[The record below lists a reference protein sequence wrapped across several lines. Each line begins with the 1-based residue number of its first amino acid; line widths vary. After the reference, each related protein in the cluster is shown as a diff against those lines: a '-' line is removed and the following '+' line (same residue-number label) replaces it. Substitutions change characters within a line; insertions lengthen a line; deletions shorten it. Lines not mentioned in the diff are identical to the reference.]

1 MYIFLC
7 LSYLNCSKWEVINW
21 KLELSQL
28 SFIFNF
34 KWKTSIFFLCLSVVE
49 ENCSSENHQLSYK
62 KPFIGSSSSEGESY
76 YHPSSYPP
84 PPPGLSN
91 NPALGLTDSPYSSD
105 MGQRQA
111 CMFAGSESRMD
122 ELSCASWSYP
132 CPIPTAMTPMEPYPP
147 YTPHPPYSS
156 SPQGS
161 RLSAIAHQ
169 TSPPLGEHITNDPY
183 QRQNSA
189 PPSQSSQN
197 IHSRQLGS
205 PLREYPR
212 YTPNLSPPLYHT
224 LETHTHIR
232 CGVPEWSA
240 AS

>member
-1 MYIFLC
+1 MENQHSIFC
-7 LSYLNCSKWEVINW
+7 LSP
-21 KLELSQL
+21 
-28 SFIFNF
+28 
-34 KWKTSIFFLCLSVVE
+34 SVVE
-49 ENCSSENHQLSYK
+49 ENCSSGNRQHPYK
-62 KPFIGSSSSEGESY
+62 KHFTGSSPSEGESY

-84 PPPGLSN
+84 PPPGLSS
-91 NPALGLTDSPYSSD
+91 NPALGFTDSPYSSD

-111 CMFAGSESRMD
+111 CMFAGSEPRLD
-122 ELSCASWSYP
+122 ELNCTSWSYN
-132 CPIPTAMTPMEPYPP
+132 CPLPSAMTPMEPYPP

-161 RLSAIAHQ
+161 RVSAIAHQ
-169 TSPPLGEHITNDPY
+169 SSPPLGDHVTHDPY
-183 QRQNSA
+183 QSQSSG

-197 IHSRQLGS
+197 IHSRQLS
-205 PLREYPR
+205 PPLREYPR

>member
-1 MYIFLC
+1 MENQHSIFC
-7 LSYLNCSKWEVINW
+7 LSP
-21 KLELSQL
+21 
-28 SFIFNF
+28 
-34 KWKTSIFFLCLSVVE
+34 SVVE
-49 ENCSSENHQLSYK
+49 ENCSSGNCQHPYK
-62 KPFIGSSSSEGESY
+62 KHFTGSSPSEGES

-84 PPPGLSN
+84 PPPGLSSN
-91 NPALGLTDSPYSSD
+91 SALGFTDSPYSSD

-111 CMFAGSESRMD
+111 CMFAGSEPRLD
-122 ELSCASWSYP
+122 ELNCTSWSYN
-132 CPIPTAMTPMEPYPP
+132 CPLPSAMTPMEPYPS

-161 RLSAIAHQ
+161 RVSAIAHQ
-169 TSPPLGEHITNDPY
+169 SSPPLGDHVTHDPY
-183 QRQNSA
+183 KSQSSG

-197 IHSRQLGS
+197 IHSRQLS
-205 PLREYPR
+205 PPLREYPR

>member
-1 MYIFLC
+1 MYILFSAQLC
-7 LSYLNCSKWEVINW
+7 
-21 KLELSQL
+21 ELSKVGKQKL
-28 SFIFNF
+28 SQFSLVMNVE
-34 KWKTSIFFLCLSVVE
+34 WKIIKLFSLCVSVAE
-49 ENCSSENHQLSYK
+49 ENCSSGNRQHPYK
-62 KPFIGSSSSEGESY
+62 KPFTGSSPSEGEPY

-84 PPPGLSN
+84 PPPPSLSN

-111 CMFAGSESRMD
+111 CMFAGSESRLD
-122 ELSCASWSYP
+122 ELNCASWSYT
-132 CPIPTAMTPMEPYPP
+132 CPLPSAMTPMEPYPP

-161 RLSAIAHQ
+161 RLSAIVHQ
-169 TSPPLGEHITNDPY
+169 SSPPLGEPIAHDPY
-183 QRQNSA
+183 QSQSA
-189 PPSQSSQN
+189 GPPAEQSSQN
-197 IHSRQLGS
+197 IHSRQLS
-205 PLREYPR
+205 PPLREYPR

-224 LETHTHIR
+224 LETHAHIR

>member
-1 MYIFLC
+1 MSPLSNVNSTQYFLC
-7 LSYLNCSKWEVINW
+7 VSAA
-21 KLELSQL
+21 
-28 SFIFNF
+28 
-34 KWKTSIFFLCLSVVE
+34 E
-49 ENCSSENHQLSYK
+49 ENCSSRNQQHPYK
-62 KPFIGSSSSEGESY
+62 KPFTVGSPSEGEY
-76 YHPSSYPP
+76 HYHPSSLPP
-84 PPPGLSN
+84 PPHGYTN
-91 NPALGLTDSPYSSD
+91 NPALCLTDSPYSSD

-111 CMFAGSESRMD
+111 CMFAGSQPRLD
-122 ELSCASWSYP
+122 ELSCASWSYT
-132 CPIPTAMTPMEPYPP
+132 CPLPTAMTPMEPYPP

-161 RLSAIAHQ
+161 QLSTTTQ
-169 TSPPLGEHITNDPY
+169 QRSPSLGEQVAHDPY
-183 QRQNSA
+183 QRQSSG

-197 IHSRQLGS
+197 IQSRQLS
-205 PLREYPR
+205 STLREYPR

>member
-1 MYIFLC
+1 MRAATLPLLTSHFIQTENQQRLFS
-7 LSYLNCSKWEVINW
+7 LSP
-21 KLELSQL
+21 
-28 SFIFNF
+28 
-34 KWKTSIFFLCLSVVE
+34 SVVE
-49 ENCSSENHQLSYK
+49 ENCSSGNRQHPYK
-62 KPFIGSSSSEGESY
+62 KHFTGNSPSEAESY

-84 PPPGLSN
+84 PPLGLSS
-91 NPALGLTDSPYSSD
+91 NPALGFTDSPYSSD

-111 CMFAGSESRMD
+111 CMFATSEPRLD
-122 ELSCASWSYP
+122 ELSCASWSYN
-132 CPIPTAMTPMEPYPP
+132 CPLPSAMTPMEHYPP

-161 RLSAIAHQ
+161 RVSAIAHQ
-169 TSPPLGEHITNDPY
+169 SSPPLGDHVTHDPY
-183 QRQNSA
+183 QSTGL
-189 PPSQSSQN
+189 PSQSSQN
-197 IHSRQLGS
+197 VHSRQLS
-205 PLREYPR
+205 PPLREYPR

>member
-1 MYIFLC
+1 MLLIDIIFYIPLSLC
-7 LSYLNCSKWEVINW
+7 LSLVG
-21 KLELSQL
+21 
-28 SFIFNF
+28 
-34 KWKTSIFFLCLSVVE
+34 
-49 ENCSSENHQLSYK
+49 ENCSPGNRQHPYK
-62 KPFIGSSSSEGESY
+62 KAFTGSSPSEGESY

-91 NPALGLTDSPYSSD
+91 NPLTDSPSSSD

-111 CMFAGSESRMD
+111 CMFASSEPRLD
-122 ELSCASWSYP
+122 ELNCTSWSYSSP
-132 CPIPTAMTPMEPYPP
+132 LPSAMTPMDPYPP

-161 RLSAIAHQ
+161 RLSAIANQ
-169 TSPPLGEHITNDPY
+169 SSPTLGEHIGHHPY
-183 QRQNSA
+183 PSQSAA
-189 PPSQSSQN
+189 PPPQSSQN
-197 IHSRQLGS
+197 IHSRQVS
-205 PLREYPR
+205 PPLREYPR

-232 CGVPEWSA
+232 CVVPEWSA